1 MHELGQLLDCRGNFT
16 LLRYVRGLR
25 PEDLE
30 RTVGFHRG
38 RLSSGFSV
46 IALADSELLGPDDF
60 ELKASTRWS
69 GGALRSSSKSGGT
82 DITSLLEQRGQ
93 DVAALKSKVCR
104 HFSLRGGN
112 TPAKILP
119 SARHTDDMI
128 YPDAEALGPGIRS
141 GVPQF
146 NLLRLKKFVVIRVV

>member
-16 LLRYVRGLR
+16 LLRYVSGLC

-46 IALADSELLGPDDF
+46 IALADSEVLEPDDF

-69 GGALRSSSKSGGT
+69 GGTLRKSSTYGGAE
-82 DITSLLEQRGQ
+82 ISSLLEQRGQ
-93 DVAALKSKVCR
+93 DVTVLKSKVCK
-104 HFSLRGGN
+104 HFSRRGGN
-112 TPAKILP
+112 TPAKVLP
-119 SARHTDDMI
+119 NARHTDDML
-128 YPDAEALGPGIRS
+128 YPDAEALPGIRS

-146 NLLRLKKFVVIRVV
+146 NLLHLKKFVVVRAA